1 MSIEDPEVEQ
11 VISLQLDEVLSL
23 ENKSSET
30 HFPFIHAEF
39 SCRWI

>member
-11 VISLQLDEVLSL
+11 VISLQQVLSL

-39 SCRWI
+39 SCHWI